1 MPNWCENKLQ
11 IFCDCIQAKQIIPKL
26 FRKTESDKW
35 CLDFELLVPM
45 PESICIESSSLG
57 DRAMEF
63 LKISPNR
70 RLTRPLLK
78 KYIYGSEIDRI
89 YAKAKHHRWD
99 VGHFIN
105 WLIKRPEQ
113 QSILWLNLALG
124 HQYLSNL
131 AQHGYKDWYDWSNEQ
146 WGCKWNVCS
155 DSCQVSFNDNGS
167 INCLFDTPWGPPDG
181 WFQALCT
188 AFPDIEFILSF
199 FEPGMWFAGK
209 YIANLDGSYC
219 NIYIDDRGIRSF
231 AEEVFNEEFEDE
243 FEEKLE

>member
-124 HQYLSNL
+124 QQYLSNL

-146 WGCKWNVCS
+146 WAV
-155 DSCQVSFNDNGS
+155 NGMYVQ
-167 INCLFDTPWGPPDG
+167 IAVKL
-181 WFQALCT
+181 ALMIMDLLIAYLIRHGDHLMVGSKHFVLPFLTLSLYFHFLSRECGLRANISQILMAHT
-188 AFPDIEFILSF
+188 AIFT
-199 FEPGMWFAGK
+199 
-209 YIANLDGSYC
+209 
-219 NIYIDDRGIRSF
+219 
-231 AEEVFNEEFEDE
+231 
-243 FEEKLE
+243 